1 MPPFRASLC
10 TLVIGVALATGACGQ
25 TVTDPSNRPA
35 PLEALPRSLTV
46 AEQKL
51 IGAANAFTF
60 ALLEKTSAAERGT
73 NVFISPLSAS
83 FALGMTMNGAA
94 SQTFDEMRA
103 ALQATGATQ
112 QEINDGYKSLIALLT
127 TLDPAVQMQIANS
140 IWYRAVFPFLPE
152 FLDAGK
158 TYFDAEVRGLNFDDA
173 AGSLSTINGWV
184 DNKTNGRIQKILEVI
199 RAEDVM
205 FLINAIYFK
214 GSWRDKFDPAQTRD
228 TPFQALD
235 GTRQPMKLMH
245 RLGKLSYAET
255 PAWQAV
261 DLPYG
266 NSAFSMTVLLPKAGT
281 DFESVAGS
289 LTPASWRALTEGM
302 TMQEVDFSLPKLRL
316 SYERMFNDDLKALG
330 MRRPFIPGG
339 ADFTRMSTMGNE
351 LFISFVKQKAFVD
364 INEEGTEAA
373 AVTVVGIGVTSAPVV
388 PVMRVD
394 RPYLFAI
401 RERLTGTLLFV
412 GKIVRMPA

>member
-1 MPPFRASLC
+1 
-10 TLVIGVALATGACGQ
+10 
-25 TVTDPSNRPA
+25 
-35 PLEALPRSLTV
+35 
-46 AEQKL
+46 
-51 IGAANAFTF
+51 
-60 ALLEKTSAAERGT
+60 
-73 NVFISPLSAS
+73 
-83 FALGMTMNGAA
+83 
-94 SQTFDEMRA
+94 
-103 ALQATGATQ
+103 
-112 QEINDGYKSLIALLT
+112 
-127 TLDPAVQMQIANS
+127 MQIANS
-140 IWYRAVFPFLPE
+140 IWYRAGFPFRPE

-158 TYFDAEVRGLNFDDA
+158 TYFDAEIRGLDFGDA

-184 DNKTNGRIQKILEVI
+184 DNKTNGRIQKILTEV
-199 RAEDVM
+199 RPEDVM

-228 TPFQALD
+228 APFQALD
-235 GTRQPMKLMH
+235 GTRQPTKLMH

-266 NSAFSMTVLLPKAGT
+266 NSAFSMTVVLPKAGA

-289 LTPASWRALTEGM
+289 LTPASWQALTAGM
-302 TMQEVDFSLPKLRL
+302 TTQQVDLSLPKLRL

-330 MRRPFIPGG
+330 IRRPFMPGG
-339 ADFTRMSTMGNE
+339 ADFSKMSTMGNQ
-351 LFISFVKQKAFVD
+351 LFISFVKQKTFVD
-364 INEEGTEAA
+364 IDEEGTEAA

-412 GKIVRMPA
+412 GKIVRMPT